1 MADAGRNPEILTPEQ
16 VEQRLP
22 VLWQALD
29 EFNRG
34 LFFRSHETLEE
45 LWLVMP
51 PPHRDMLQGII
62 QAAAAL
68 VHLARGEYNGTIRLL
83 DAALQR
89 LRPFQPHALGVD
101 VAAFVADLERALA
114 DVQRLGPAG
123 FAGIER
129 TRLPHA
135 RYDREA

>member
-1 MADAGRNPEILTPEQ
+1 MADTGGNREILTPEQ
-16 VEQRLP
+16 VEERLP

-29 EFNRG
+29 EFNQG

-51 PPHRDMLQGII
+51 APHRDMLRGII

-68 VHLARGEYNGTIRLL
+68 VHLARGEYNGTVRLL
-83 DAALQR
+83 DTALQR
-89 LRPFQPHALGVD
+89 LRPFRPRALGVN
-101 VAAFVADLERALA
+101 VAALVADLERTLA
-114 DVQRLGPAG
+114 DVQRLGPVG

-129 TRLPHA
+129 TRLPHV
-135 RYDREA
+135 RYQKEA